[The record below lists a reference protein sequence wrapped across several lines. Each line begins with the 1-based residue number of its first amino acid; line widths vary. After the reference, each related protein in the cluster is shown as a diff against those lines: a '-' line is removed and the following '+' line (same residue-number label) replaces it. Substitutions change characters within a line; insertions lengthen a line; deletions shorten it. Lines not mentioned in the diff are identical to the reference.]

1 MKKSFA
7 IILGLAAVIA
17 AAICVI
23 DPATTS
29 LGAGN
34 RLRLA
39 FSVVMCWLQLWA
51 SWYFLS
57 SLREFKSGLRTAYTL
72 IVIGMFLIIVPV
84 VLFSIALVSG
94 SAPDWL
100 GIISAAVY
108 FSSTLV
114 VYLGVRRFA
123 KLLSIHYIWN
133 SIWFGLGLA
142 LLVAGVMALVPGAPI
157 GIAQLVAWS
166 VTFSLAAT
174 VVAVRIRHLIGITYN
189 AAMTSLVTALALT
202 AVAGLHETIIDVIW
216 PDGLGWYSGYG
227 ITLWPYLLMTAFFLR
242 AALQFHNSNRPLSNV
257 ETNGTFLD
265 AVIYAAGL
273 VSTPAAVDSALN
285 QMRLITADMN
295 SQSTL
300 TAAQRLT
307 LVEVYRELEN
317 YLLTKEPLRKITR
330 EDLRSHLTYDFQQA
344 LKAPN

>member
-1 MKKSFA
+1 
-7 IILGLAAVIA
+7 
-17 AAICVI
+17 
-23 DPATTS
+23 
-29 LGAGN
+29 
-34 RLRLA
+34 
-39 FSVVMCWLQLWA
+39 MCWFQLCA

-57 SLREFKSGLRTAYTL
+57 SLREFKSGLRAAYTL

-84 VLFSIALVSG
+84 VTFSIALVSG
-94 SAPDWL
+94 GAPDWL
-100 GIISAAVY
+100 GIVSAAVY

-114 VYLGVRRFA
+114 VYLGIRRFA
-123 KLLSIHYIWN
+123 KLLSIHYLWT
-133 SIWFGLGLA
+133 SIWFGIGLA
-142 LLVAGVMALVPGAPI
+142 LLVAGAMVLVPGAPI
-157 GIAQLVAWS
+157 GVAQLIAWS

-174 VVAVRIRHLIGITYN
+174 VVALRIRRLIGISYN
-189 AAMTSLVTALALT
+189 SAMASLVAALALT
-202 AVAGLHETIIDVIW
+202 AITGLHETIVGVIW
-216 PDGLGWYSGYG
+216 PNGLGWYSDYG
-227 ITLWPYLLMTAFFLR
+227 ITLWPYLLMMAFFLR
-242 AALQFHNSNRPLSNV
+242 AALQFRESNRPLSNV

-300 TAAQRLT
+300 TPAQELT

-317 YLLTKEPLRKITR
+317 YLLTKEPLRKVTR
-330 EDLRSHLTYDFQQA
+330 EELRSHLTYDFQQA